1 MYVLQWPLKINHPII
16 VDMVRIYINV
26 SNINYSGYMNGKN
39 CSSLLPEIFSFLIQT
54 SFANSISNLSI
65 SLSLFIKYF
74 FLLLFL
80 HSQDDLFDTIHD
92 NHVKI
97 FSITNSKCNDKFSLN
112 SHSTNSKRDQVFFF
126 WYFWKAGLM
135 PLAIDSFEFNF
146 SIFSLYS
153 RTTTSNTDGVDRT
166 MLSPLFYI

>member
-1 MYVLQWPLKINHPII
+1 
-16 VDMVRIYINV
+16 MVRIYINV

-112 SHSTNSKRDQVFFF
+112 SHSTNSKRDQVFFLF
-126 WYFWKAGLM
+126 DIFGKPDSCRWQSIHSNLISQFLAYILVQQHRTQMALIERCCHHYF
-135 PLAIDSFEFNF
+135 
-146 SIFSLYS
+146 
-153 RTTTSNTDGVDRT
+153 TSKHLDHKGYR
-166 MLSPLFYI
+166 